1 MQLVVARIGRA
12 HGIRGQVTVEVRTD
26 DPGERLAPGTVLD
39 TDPADRGPLTVRS
52 AHRHAGTLLLSF
64 DGVADR
70 DAAQALRG
78 TVLLADVADD
88 ADADGGED
96 DGDAWYT
103 HRLVGLAVHTLDGT
117 RVGEVADVQPMPAQ
131 DLLVLRL
138 DDGREVLVPFVR
150 QIVPVV
156 DVAGGRV
163 VLDPP
168 GGLLDPEHAEVAA
181 DAAGRAS
188 PADPAGRV
196 SPADPAGRASPAG
209 SEPGDSARAPEGD
222 G

>member
-1 MQLVVARIGRA
+1 VELVVARIGRA

-26 DPGERLAPGTVLD
+26 DPGERLAPGAVLR

-52 AHRHAGTLLLSF
+52 AHQHAGTLLLAF

-78 TVLLADVADD
+78 TVLLADVDD
-88 ADADGGED
+88 DDRGGD
-96 DGDAWYT
+96 DEDAWYA
-103 HRLVGLAVHTLDGT
+103 HRLVGLSAHTLDGT

-138 DDGREVLVPFVR
+138 DDGRDVLVPFVR

-168 GGLLDPEHAEVAA
+168 GGLLDPERAE
-181 DAAGRAS
+181 DAV
-188 PADPAGRV
+188 PE
-196 SPADPAGRASPAG
+196 
-209 SEPGDSARAPEGD
+209 SEG
-222 G
+222 